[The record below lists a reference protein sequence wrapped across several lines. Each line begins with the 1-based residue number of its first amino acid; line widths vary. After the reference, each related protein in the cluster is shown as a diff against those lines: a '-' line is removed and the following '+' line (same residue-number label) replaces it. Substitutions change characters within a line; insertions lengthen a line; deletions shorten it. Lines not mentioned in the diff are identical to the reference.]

1 MSCTG
6 TSCDEDCECV
16 RKETKASWLRG
27 RVGHYIM
34 FYIWLL
40 LIPGCLGFC
49 CFLSQR
55 SDRQAR
61 ENRERVRAEKRANK
75 TRQPSPFPPKAPSQP
90 SATPGGWAGG
100 GAQGQVA
107 GVVPGQVL
115 QGTYVQQAP
124 ALAHPPGQVL
134 GGTRRPAATFSVAV
148 PQGASP
154 GETLQVTA
162 PNGVAIQ
169 VQIPAGCGSGSTI
182 QVAIPMQPAVVQNGR
197 PGYYTTNPLYP
208 GQIQMGAITDYS
220 RRV

>member
-90 SATPGGWAGG
+90 SATPGGWAAG

-115 QGTYVQQAP
+115 QGTVVQS
-124 ALAHPPGQVL
+124 PGQVFQ
-134 GGTRRPAATFSVAV
+134 GT
-148 PQGASP
+148 
-154 GETLQVTA
+154 
-162 PNGVAIQ
+162 
-169 VQIPAGCGSGSTI
+169 
-182 QVAIPMQPAVVQNGR
+182 VVQNG

-208 GQIQMGAITDYS
+208 GQIQMGGITHYS
-220 RRV
+220 PRI

>member
-1 MSCTG
+1 M
-6 TSCDEDCECV
+6 
-16 RKETKASWLRG
+16 
-27 RVGHYIM
+27 
-34 FYIWLL
+34 
-40 LIPGCLGFC
+40 
-49 CFLSQR
+49 
-55 SDRQAR
+55 
-61 ENRERVRAEKRANK
+61 
-75 TRQPSPFPPKAPSQP
+75 
-90 SATPGGWAGG
+90 
-100 GAQGQVA
+100 
-107 GVVPGQVL
+107 
-115 QGTYVQQAP
+115 QQAP

-182 QVAIPMQPAVVQNGR
+182 QVAIPMQPAVVQNG

>member
-1 MSCTG
+1 
-6 TSCDEDCECV
+6 
-16 RKETKASWLRG
+16 
-27 RVGHYIM
+27 
-34 FYIWLL
+34 
-40 LIPGCLGFC
+40 
-49 CFLSQR
+49 
-55 SDRQAR
+55 
-61 ENRERVRAEKRANK
+61 
-75 TRQPSPFPPKAPSQP
+75 
-90 SATPGGWAGG
+90 
-100 GAQGQVA
+100 
-107 GVVPGQVL
+107 
-115 QGTYVQQAP
+115 VQQAP

-197 PGYYTTNPLYP
+197 AGYYTTNPLYP